1 MSVPKLCRQWEI
13 YKANLGDTQDVWL
26 LILSSTQTNDILQS
40 TVIAC
45 EIVPQHVQKLPSSP
59 LSILA
64 QPVETGLEWPASISV
79 MTLASIPRN
88 CLVSLEGHLE
98 PVSLRTAAIMGL
110 DILVGTER
118 WP

>member
-1 MSVPKLCRQWEI
+1 MALPKLCRQWEI
-13 YKANLGDTQDVWL
+13 YKANLGEGQDSFL

-40 TVIAC
+40 TAIAC
-45 EIVPQHVQKLPSSP
+45 EVVFEHVQKLPPSP
-59 LSILA
+59 LSIPA
-64 QPVETGLEWPASISV
+64 KPVETGLEWPAVISV

-98 PVSLRTAAIMGL
+98 PVGLRTAAIRGL